1 MSVLI
6 VTYNSAG
13 VLQQCLESIDQQD
26 YHPIR
31 VVIVDNASEDGTQ
44 TLLRSL
50 DSRYQILFNPT
61 NTGFAA
67 GQNQALRCAQGG
79 WVMCLNPDVV
89 LSHNFVSELVT
100 AAEADPSAGMA
111 CGKLLR
117 WDRNHDPFLTRVID
131 SAGIYFLRNLRHLDR
146 GSEEMDCGQYDLP
159 AYVFGATGAAVLYR
173 RRMIEDISVGDE
185 FFDEDFFAYR
195 EDADVSWRA
204 QLLGWRCLYNPRAVG
219 WHVRRVT
226 PSRFRE
232 LPLVINWHSVKNR
245 FLMRAKNISLPLY
258 VRLFWPVTWRDWM
271 ILGYSLLVDRRLLS
285 VIPYLWKRRGVTIKK
300 RRWIQSHR
308 RVSDPELS
316 RWFSDRPTSFEVDGS
331 PVLRGGATGQNDGNH
346 SPPQRSRD

>member
-13 VLQQCLESIDQQD
+13 VLPQCLESIEQQD

-44 TLLRSL
+44 EILRSL
-50 DSRYQILFNPT
+50 DSRYQILFNLT

-67 GQNQALRCAQGG
+67 GQNQALRCAQGA

-89 LSHNFVSELVT
+89 LSPNFVSELVT
-100 AAEADPSAGMA
+100 AAEADPCAGMA

-117 WDRNHDPFLTRVID
+117 WDRNHHPSLTRVID

-173 RRMIEDISVGDE
+173 RRMIEDISVEDE

-204 QLLGWRCLYNPRAVG
+204 QLMGWRCLYNPRAVG

-258 VRLFWPVTWRDWM
+258 QRLFPSVTWRDAM
-271 ILGYSLLVDRRLLS
+271 ILGYTILVDRRLAS
-285 VIPYLWKRRGVTIKK
+285 AFSYLWKRRTVIWAK
-300 RRWIQSHR
+300 RKWIQSR
-308 RVSDPELS
+308 RCVPDSEIAKWISNAPVSFALNYAPAASLRVGRAREVPP
-316 RWFSDRPTSFEVDGS
+316 RPPAENES
-331 PVLRGGATGQNDGNH
+331 
-346 SPPQRSRD
+346 